1 MVIIVTQAEDRGG
14 KSLEDHA
21 AVVLENANSGGYR
34 MLLCQPLNIMW
45 YIVTGQQEPQ
55 GAARPTGIRLTKN
68 GGRRRRRKKKRTKKR
83 ALKKRH
89 RRTKRK
95 RKRKTRRRK
104 RRGGKGKL
112 SHKKCKILKHQHSK
126 LAQSLNIVG
135 RALQTQCK
143 KRK

>member
-1 MVIIVTQAEDRGG
+1 
-14 KSLEDHA
+14 
-21 AVVLENANSGGYR
+21 
-34 MLLCQPLNIMW
+34 MW
-45 YIVTGQQEPQ
+45 YLVTGQQEPQ
-55 GAARPTGIRLTKN
+55 GAARQTGIRTTKN
-68 GGRRRRRKKKRTKKR
+68 GGGRRRRKRKRTKKR

-112 SHKKCKILKHQHSK
+112 SHHKCTVLKHQHAK
-126 LAQSLNIVG
+126 LAQSINIVG